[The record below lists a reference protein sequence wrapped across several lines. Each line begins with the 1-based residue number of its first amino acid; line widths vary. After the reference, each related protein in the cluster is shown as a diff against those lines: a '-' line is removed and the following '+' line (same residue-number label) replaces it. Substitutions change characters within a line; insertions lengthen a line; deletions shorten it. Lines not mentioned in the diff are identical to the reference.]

1 MGRLG
6 DEEIFKKNIA
16 VFYRDIYRF
25 VRSLTEDGPA
35 AEDITQNIM
44 ERAWRN
50 IHRMK
55 NRKRARSWLFH
66 AAKIE
71 ADDYLRAKRMEF
83 SFEEM
88 ESDLSPELLA
98 EETKDLLEILLNKE
112 QSDQVVAALGLLS
125 PRYQQVV
132 KLWAMGN
139 LSQRDIAKVM
149 GMNRNTVRICLRRGL
164 KAFRKAYA
172 SLNDEEEKRKNSVTM
187 HRMLP

>member
-1 MGRLG
+1 
-6 DEEIFKKNIA
+6 
-16 VFYRDIYRF
+16 
-25 VRSLTEDGPA
+25 
-35 AEDITQNIM
+35 
-44 ERAWRN
+44 
-50 IHRMK
+50 MK

-88 ESDLSPELLA
+88 ESDLSTELLA

-139 LSQRDIAKVM
+139 LSQRDIARVM

-172 SLNDEEEKRKNSVTM
+172 SLNDEEEKQ
-187 HRMLP
+187 

>member
-1 MGRLG
+1 MSRLG

-139 LSQRDIAKVM
+139 LSQRDIARVM

-172 SLNDEEEKRKNSVTM
+172 SLNDEEEKQ
-187 HRMLP
+187 